1 MKYFFHS
8 LIFCFFLISVETKAT
23 IVPLQDRIIFS
34 RSDIDRRLLIVN
46 NDSHAPVLLQSW
58 VDEGDS
64 GDINKEKN
72 YPFVIIP
79 AVTKMPPGKLLNLR
93 VFPTEKIRD
102 LPQDR
107 ESVFWINLYEIPGI
121 RKSHQDKKS
130 NKMEVGLVSQLKIT
144 YRPFRDSMNIKSIA
158 DAILIHITD
167 NGHSLELVNS
177 SPYYVTPVSIK
188 VKSPSGEQSL
198 KMGMSRMIGPFSN
211 KRFAFTERADS
222 KNTTVEYTLIDDSG
236 KNTLFTKVLN

>member
-8 LIFCFFLISVETKAT
+8 LLFCFFLISFETKAT

-34 RSDIDRRLLIVN
+34 RPDIDRRLLIVN

-79 AVTKMPPGKLLNLR
+79 AVAKMYPGKLLNLK

-121 RKSHQDKKS
+121 RKSHQDKNS

-177 SPYYVTPVSIK
+177 SPYYVTPVSVK
-188 VKSPSGEQSL
+188 VKSPSGEQLL
-198 KMGMSRMIGPFSN
+198 KMGMNRMIGPFSK
-211 KRFAFTERADS
+211 KRFSMKKLTES
-222 KNTTVEYTLIDDSG
+222 KNITVEYVLVDDAG
-236 KNTLFTKVLN
+236 KNASFSKVLN